1 MYNNLI
7 DSYYRA
13 FNNEEINQQ
22 TMEKSSKEKPQA
34 RCFHMAVLK
43 QGAGLHKGKVKRG
56 GIAYL
61 AKDREGKEV
70 FKGCNS
76 ITESQK
82 LRGCRQHCWQ

>member
-1 MYNNLI
+1 MCNNLI

-34 RCFHMAVLK
+34 RCFHMVVLR
-43 QGAGLHKGKVKRG
+43 QGAGLHKRKVKRG

-61 AKDREGKEV
+61 AKDREGKPETKGMQTTLLAVIEAV
-70 FKGCNS
+70 F
-76 ITESQK
+76 
-82 LRGCRQHCWQ
+82 